1 MHHVYHAL
9 AMVVLLLATTS
20 FAWAYD
26 YDEDD
31 TTQGAGAEAAW
42 RSVAQWDTVDE
53 IGTRAIHEFTTE
65 ARYMTPL
72 VSYIPESDV
81 VPSPRDILGYIAGAE
96 GRLTHPDDELRYFE
110 ALSAASPRVQ
120 LLEMGTTEEGRV
132 MSLVVISSVDNL
144 ARLEEFKAYN
154 AKLADPRKTNDTEAA
169 AMIADMKPMMYITA
183 GLHAPETGPPEM
195 VMELAYRLAVS
206 NHPDIESIRDNVVS
220 LITPITEVDGRART
234 VEWYRRH
241 AEDYDTR
248 FYTPGV
254 RPPYWGE
261 YAYHDNNRDG
271 IQMTLKLTQNY
282 VRAYYEWLP
291 VYSLDLHESVPLL
304 YVAGGTGPYNRNIDP
319 ITIREWQLI
328 AHWELAELQRQGL
341 PGVWT
346 WAFYTGWNP
355 SYLLWVTNNHN
366 SIGRFYETF
375 GNSTAQTIDRDLTDR
390 EYAGKKVTT
399 QQWYRTEPPDEDVRW
414 SLRNNT
420 NYMQS
425 GVLSSLTF
433 TARNG
438 AMLLDNYYR
447 KGKNAIERGKEDK
460 PYGWVIPVK
469 QRSRDRLAYL
479 INQLQKHKVEVHRAS
494 DDFEIDEG
502 EFEAGD
508 FVVKLDQPYG
518 PLAKNLLAIQMFPED
533 ADHRPYDDVSWS
545 LGHLYRIET
554 TPIKDKAL
562 FEVEGLKRL
571 DAPIILPGTLSQGR
585 AAAYLIK
592 NEGANTMVSL
602 RYRLRRDNV
611 LAAEAAFEVD
621 DESYPAGSWL
631 IPHQRGIEERLK
643 EAATDFGLV
652 IHTLEEMP
660 DVAAHAL
667 DVPRLALYHNWVST
681 QDDGWVRYTF
691 EQAGVPFEYI
701 NDDDIRGGALR
712 NQYDVIMMAHQG
724 GTGAKRLVHGRD
736 PKFGAL
742 AWTST
747 RQYPSHG
754 VIDSSRDI
762 TGGMGFKG
770 LGNLEAFLDDGG
782 TLLLLGSSGR
792 LATDMGLVRN
802 VSAGGEVN
810 TPGSVLTVKL
820 SRPDHPIGYG
830 YEETNHVFRTNAPV
844 YSVSEEFDHWI
855 VVQYGTEPL
864 RDDDDEDDEEDSKG
878 EGADD
883 AEDEDGD
890 EDGDGDGDGDGEEK
904 LLLAG
909 YLSPKDGLDKK
920 GVILDIPRNAGGRV
934 ILYSFNP
941 MHRYLNHGDHNYVY
955 NAILNWNDFP
965 EPTPLD
971 HPELAKD

>member
-1 MHHVYHAL
+1 MRDVYRFAITTAL
-9 AMVVLLLATTS
+9 ILGAASLG
-20 FAWAYD
+20 WAYD
-26 YDEDD
+26 YDDEDA
-31 TTQGAGAEAAW
+31 TQGAGAEAAW
-42 RSVAQWDTVDE
+42 RSVAQWDRVDE
-53 IGTRAIHEFTTE
+53 VSTRAIHEFTTE
-65 ARYMTPL
+65 SRYITPL
-72 VSYIPESDV
+72 VSYIPESDGI
-81 VPSPRDILGYIAGAE
+81 PSPRDVLGYIAGAE
-96 GRLTHPDDELRYFE
+96 GKLTHPEDELRYFT

-120 LLEMGTTEEGRV
+120 IIEMGTTEEGRV
-132 MSLVVISSVDNL
+132 MSLIVISSVANL

-154 AKLADPRKTNDTEAA
+154 AKLADPRTTNDAEAA
-169 AMIADMKPMMYITA
+169 TMIADMKPMMYMTA
-183 GLHAPETGPPEM
+183 GLHSPETGPPEM

-206 NHPDIESIRDNVVS
+206 NHPDIEAIRDNVVT
-220 LITPITEVDGRART
+220 LITPVTEVDGRART

-254 RPPYWGE
+254 RPPYWGG
-261 YAYHDNNRDG
+261 YAFHDNNRDG

-282 VRAYYEWLP
+282 VKAYHEWLP

-328 AHWELAELQRQGL
+328 AHWELAELQKQGL

-346 WAFYTGWNP
+346 WGFYTGWNP

-375 GNSTAQTIDRDLTDR
+375 GNGTAQTIDRDLTDR

-399 QQWYRTEPPDEDVRW
+399 QQWYRTEPPDEEVRW

-438 AMLLDNYYR
+438 AMLLDNFYR
-447 KGKNAIERGKEDK
+447 KGKNAIKRGKEGK
-460 PYGWVIPVK
+460 VSGWVIPAK

-479 INQLQKHKVEVHRAS
+479 INQLQRHKIEVHRALE
-494 DDFEIDEG
+494 DFELDQG
-502 EFEAGD
+502 EFKAGD

-518 PLAKNLLAIQMFPED
+518 PFAKSLLSIQMFPEG
-533 ADHRPYDDVSWS
+533 AEHRPYDDVSWS

-562 FEVEGLKRL
+562 FEVEGLKRVPGL
-571 DAPIILPGTLSQGR
+571 ISLPGILEEGR

-602 RYRLRRDNV
+602 RYRLKRDKV

-621 DESYPAGSWL
+621 DDEFPAGSWI
-631 IPHQRGIEERLK
+631 IPYKRGIEERLK

-652 IHTLEEMP
+652 ILALEEMP
-660 DVAAHAL
+660 EVATHAL

-681 QDDGWVRYTF
+681 QNDGWVRYTLD
-691 EQAGVPFEYI
+691 QAGVPYEYI
-701 NDDDIRGGALR
+701 NDDDIVRGGLHA
-712 NQYDVIMMAHQG
+712 QYDVIMMAHQG
-724 GTGAKRLVHGRD
+724 GTGAKQLVHGRD

-747 RQYPSHG
+747 REYPSHG

-762 TGGMGFKG
+762 TGGIGFKG
-770 LGNLEAFLDDGG
+770 LGNLESFLDDGG
-782 TLLLLGSSGR
+782 TLLLMGSAGR
-792 LATDMGLVRN
+792 LATAMGLVRN
-802 VSAGGEVN
+802 VSVGGSVS

-820 SRPDHPIGYG
+820 SRADHPIGYG
-830 YEETNHVFRTNAPV
+830 YEEVNNIFRTNGPV
-844 YSVSEEFDHWI
+844 YSVSEEYDHWI
-855 VVQYGTEPL
+855 VAQYGTEPL
-864 RDDDDEDDEEDSKG
+864 RDEDE
-878 EGADD
+878 DD
-883 AEDEDGD
+883 AEDDDEGDEEEDGEK
-890 EDGDGDGDGDGEEK
+890 EDAK

-965 EPTPLD
+965 APTPID